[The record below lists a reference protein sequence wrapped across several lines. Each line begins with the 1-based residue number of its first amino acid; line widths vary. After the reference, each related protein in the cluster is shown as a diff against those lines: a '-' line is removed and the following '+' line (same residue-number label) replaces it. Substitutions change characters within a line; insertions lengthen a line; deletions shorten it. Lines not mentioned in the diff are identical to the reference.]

1 MACPQTGPLQ
11 GEGPSLVGLSGRRG
25 HTQGQAQNGERPWG
39 PCGSVLWGNGGWF
52 VTEEGHMGT
61 EGRLPPDPFPVY
73 SSVTSHVAASFPPL
87 LMELSTVVLH
97 RWDSA
102 RTCCSSRRLLGNEP
116 PRTARAGGWA
126 RGGSGSLSTGC
137 LGLLTAL
144 CQMQKPQQAKPA
156 RPFYGL
162 ALRASVS
169 SATCA
174 GPGSHQRTT
183 PQVTGEVT

>member
-39 PCGSVLWGNGGWF
+39 PRGSVLWGNGGWF

-97 RWDSA
+97 RWGSA

-116 PRTARAGGWA
+116 PRTAPGW
-126 RGGSGSLSTGC
+126 GLGSGWLWVP
-137 LGLLTAL
+137 LHRL
-144 CQMQKPQQAKPA
+144 
-156 RPFYGL
+156 
-162 ALRASVS
+162 
-169 SATCA
+169 
-174 GPGSHQRTT
+174 PGSPHGMV
-183 PQVTGEVT
+183 PNAKAPTGQTCKTFLRPCP

>member
-1 MACPQTGPLQ
+1 M
-11 GEGPSLVGLSGRRG
+11 VGLSGRRG

-39 PCGSVLWGNGGWF
+39 PRGSVLWGNGGWF

-87 LMELSTVVLH
+87 LMELSTVALH
-97 RWDSA
+97 RWGSGFIDEVQRKPAAPVAACWGTSHP
-102 RTCCSSRRLLGNEP
+102 EP
-116 PRTARAGGWA
+116 PRAGGWA

-137 LGLLTAL
+137 LGLLTAW

-183 PQVTGEVT
+183 PQVTGEGT